1 MFVSFFS
8 DPPSVTLHTMLA
20 ATTAKRNATIV
31 PWKPIATL
39 ARIASAPT
47 ARLTPIVPL
56 AKSAVTESALPAVVM
71 LFADLVPLKVV
82 MV

>member
-8 DPPSVTLHTMLA
+8 DPPSVTLHTMSA
-20 ATTAKRNATIV
+20 ATTAGRNVTIV
-31 PWKPIATL
+31 LSKPIATL

-47 ARLTPIVPL
+47 ARLTPIVLL
-56 AKSAVTESALPAVVM
+56 ANSVVAENALPAVVR